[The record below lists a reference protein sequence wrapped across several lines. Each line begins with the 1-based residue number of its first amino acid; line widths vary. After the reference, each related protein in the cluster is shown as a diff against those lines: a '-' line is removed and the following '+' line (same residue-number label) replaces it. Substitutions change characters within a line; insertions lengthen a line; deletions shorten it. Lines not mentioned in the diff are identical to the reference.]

1 MLLGAVLIILQKK
14 KKRENIVMNNNEITN
29 TLVLYNE
36 IENQPQKQT
45 VLKYHSHWEKLI
57 HLIGP
62 SE

>member
-14 KKRENIVMNNNEITN
+14 EENIVMNNNEITN